1 MFTVSGIKLSGV
13 AASVPKQ
20 KVSNHQYPFATVK
33 EKDIFIKT
41 TGIET
46 RRIATEGLTSSDLCF
61 DAAEKLMQKIQC
73 DRTEIGV
80 LLFITQTPDW
90 IIPPSAIRLQHR
102 LGLQKSC
109 IALDINLGCSG
120 YVYGLS
126 VISSLLKTTGAKK
139 GLLLVGDVSSSVV
152 SAKDKS
158 TSPIFSDAGSATLLE
173 VCDDENKIHYSL
185 HNDGEGYDAIIIP
198 DGGMK
203 NKFKPAS
210 VEFQKIS
217 EGIERNKTHLIMNGV
232 DVFNFSLREI
242 APDVKQLLA
251 YCRKQIDNIDYFIF
265 HQANLL
271 MNESIRKKLALAPEK
286 VPYSLNDFGNTSSAS
301 IPVTMVTQ
309 LSEQLIN
316 EKLSLLL
323 SGFGVGLSWGSC
335 ILETDKI
342 TCLPLIEL

>member
-1 MFTVSGIKLSGV
+1 MFTVSGIKLSGL
-13 AASVPKQ
+13 ALSVPKQ
-20 KVSNHQYPFATVK
+20 KVSNNDYPFATIK
-33 EKDIFIKT
+33 EKELFIKT
-41 TGIET
+41 TGIQN
-46 RRIATEGLTSSDLCF
+46 RRIAPEGLTASDLCF
-61 DAAEKLMQKIQC
+61 VAAEKLLHETQC
-73 DRTEIGV
+73 VKSEIGV

-90 IIPPSAIRLQHR
+90 IIPPTAISLQHR
-102 LGLQKSC
+102 LGLSKSC

-152 SAKDKS
+152 SEKDKS
-158 TSPIFSDAGSATLLE
+158 TSPIFSDAGSATVLE
-173 VCDDENKIHYSL
+173 VCDDDTKIHFSL

-203 NKFKPAS
+203 SRFSPAS

-232 DVFNFSLREI
+232 DVFNFSLREV
-242 APDVKQLLA
+242 APDVKQLLP
-251 YCRKQIDNIDYFIF
+251 YCGKDTKDVDYFVF

-271 MNESIRKKLALAPEK
+271 MNEAIRKKLAIEPEK
-286 VPYSLNDFGNTSSAS
+286 VPYSLKDFGNTSSAS
-301 IPVTMVTQ
+301 IPTTLVTQ
-309 LSEQLIN
+309 LREQLTN

-323 SGFGVGLSWGSC
+323 SGFGVGLSWGTA

-342 TCLPLIEL
+342 ACLPLIEI

>member
-1 MFTVSGIKLSGV
+1 MFTVSGIKLSGLAV
-13 AASVPKQ
+13 SVPKQ
-20 KVSNHQYPFATVK
+20 KASNHDYPFATSK
-33 EKDIFIKT
+33 EKDLFIKT
-41 TGIET
+41 TGIEN
-46 RRIATEGLTSSDLCF
+46 RRIAPEGLTASDLCF
-61 DAAEKLMQKIQC
+61 EAAEKLLLEMQC
-73 DRTEIGV
+73 DKSEIGI

-90 IIPPSAIRLQHR
+90 VIPPTAIRLQHR
-102 LGLQKSC
+102 LGLLKSC

-126 VISSLLKTTGAKK
+126 VMSSLLKTTGAKK

-152 SAKDKS
+152 SEKDKS
-158 TSPIFSDAGSATLLE
+158 TSPIFSDAGSGTVME
-173 VCDDENKIHYSL
+173 VCDDENKIHFSL
-185 HNDGEGYDAIIIP
+185 HNDGEGYNAIIIP

-203 NKFKPAS
+203 NKFTPAS
-210 VEFQKIS
+210 LEFQKIS

-232 DVFNFSLREI
+232 DVFNFSLREVG
-242 APDVKQLLA
+242 PDVKQLLA
-251 YCRKQIDNIDYFIF
+251 YCGKETNDVDYFVF

-286 VPYSLNDFGNTSSAS
+286 VPYSLKDFGNTSSAS
-301 IPVTMVTQ
+301 IPTTLATQ
-309 LSEQLIN
+309 LREQLRN

-323 SGFGVGLSWGSC
+323 AGFGVGLSWGTC